1 MSITSRAT
9 DYSQWYL
16 DVAKSA
22 DLFEYSPT
30 PGCIT
35 FLPKSVTLWHSIQRS
50 MQAKLDRLGVQNLL
64 LPMLIPMS
72 FFEREKDHVE
82 GFAPEL
88 AVVTIG

>member
-1 MSITSRAT
+1 MPNITPQAT

-16 DVAKSA
+16 DVAKA
-22 DLFEYSPT
+22 GDLFEYSPT

-35 FLPKSVTLWHSIQRS
+35 FLPKAVTMWDRIRTT
-50 MQAKLDRLGVQNLL
+50 MQKKLDMLGVQNLY

-82 GFAPEL
+82 
-88 AVVTIG
+88 

>member
-1 MSITSRAT
+1 MPNITQQNI

-16 DVAKSA
+16 DVAKAA
-22 DLFEYSPT
+22 DLFEYSPV

-35 FLPKSVTLWHSIQRS
+35 FLPKAVTMWDRIRAT
-50 MQAKLDRLGVQNLL
+50 MQKKLDMLGVQNLL

-82 GFAPEL
+82 
-88 AVVTIG
+88 